1 MDIKMVIFAT
11 FIILLS
17 VAEEKDIEKPG
28 EWYRNWVLSQEKNPY
43 IQNRIKEE
51 GKYNFYLP
59 IL

>member
-17 VAEEKDIEKPG
+17 MAEEKDIEKPG
-28 EWYRNWVLSQEKNPY
+28 EWYRNWVLSQENPY